1 MISKQNGRSS
11 EDVRATS
18 TALVDSA
25 PDPNRV
31 CDYTED
37 FPTSGGDA
45 NNLLPVNSNMDS
57 NPQTSFH
64 PYESADVLLQTTFP
78 TGNDLGQVDMSLFS
92 GFDIPFW
99 MDDDQYASLADT
111 WDPT

>member
-1 MISKQNGRSS
+1 MIS
-11 EDVRATS
+11 A
-18 TALVDSA
+18 DSA
-25 PDPNRV
+25 AIPNQIHG
-31 CDYTED
+31 DTEGLS
-37 FPTSGGDA
+37 TSDGDA
-45 NNLLPVNSNMDS
+45 SNLLTVNA
-57 NPQTSFH
+57 NPDLSTQASFH
-64 PYESADVLLQTTFP
+64 PYESADVFIQTMFP

>member
-1 MISKQNGRSS
+1 
-11 EDVRATS
+11 
-18 TALVDSA
+18 VDSA